1 MINQSE
7 VVIYLTNRIKE
18 HEDQVTEIRKPQY
31 GLIHIEWVAHVSVH
45 QSRSVYEGDEGELLL
60 LGGGDLCGQVVH
72 QVGHLSQGFEV
83 RIEVKSGIAGQRLPL
98 LARGDEGEA
107 LGLDGYS
114 SSLHVLLYVP
124 VDEGGLASRVITW
137 DIN

>member
-7 VVIYLTNRIKE
+7 VMVYLTNRIKE
-18 HEDQVTEIRKPQY
+18 HEDQVTEIREPQY
-31 GLIHIEWVAHVSVH
+31 GLVHIKGVAHVSVN
-45 QSRSVYEGDEGELLL
+45 QSGSVYEGDEGELLL

-72 QVGHLSQGFEV
+72 QVGHLRQGFEV
-83 RIEVKSGIAGQRLPL
+83 RIEVKSGVASQRLPL

-124 VDEGGLASRVITW
+124 IDERGLTS
-137 DIN
+137 